1 VKRPERT
8 YTPPTTPEDIAFLDA
23 LNAAYGTPQV
33 PEDAAK
39 TLLTRIRERGHA
51 LDGSLLADVMFL
63 SGMTKEELDEIG
75 GV

>member
-8 YTPPTTPEDIAFLDA
+8 HTPPTTPEGIALLDA
-23 LNAAYGTPQV
+23 LNAAYGTPQA
-33 PEDAAK
+33 PEDASK
-39 TLLTRIRERGHA
+39 TLQRIRERGHA
-51 LDGSLLADVMFL
+51 LDGSLLADVMLL